1 MKTLAPLL
9 LGTAAVLLTAVPAHA
24 ATIASPPKAYECVAV
39 GPVDVLNQPVIPDQ
53 YEVCVPTPASSPDGP
68 G

>member
-1 MKTLAPLL
+1 MKTLAPLI

-24 ATIASPPKAYECVAV
+24 ATTAPPPRAYQCVTV
-39 GPVDVLNQPVIPDQ
+39 GPVYVLNQPVIPDQ
-53 YEVCVPTPASSPDGP
+53 YEVCVPSPVSAPLAG